1 MRILLIIVIFFLIP
15 SYVGNYNAKGAFE
28 IKRNKQ
34 KIEIVTLTIY
44 SPNIGQTDSSPH
56 LTASGFKIDP
66 NNPGKHKIIAISRDL
81 KRKWKFNTKVRIIN
95 AGKYNGVYTVKD
107 LMNKRHRKRIDILVS
122 NNRKPIKLTG
132 IKVIKLEE

>member
-1 MRILLIIVIFFLIP
+1 MRLLSFIIVFFLIP
-15 SYVGNYNAKGAFE
+15 SYVGNSKVDNVVE

-44 SPNIGQTDSSPH
+44 SPNSGQTDASPH

-66 NNPGKHKIIAISRDL
+66 RNPGKHKIIAISRDL

-122 NNRKPIKLTG
+122 NSKKPIKLTG